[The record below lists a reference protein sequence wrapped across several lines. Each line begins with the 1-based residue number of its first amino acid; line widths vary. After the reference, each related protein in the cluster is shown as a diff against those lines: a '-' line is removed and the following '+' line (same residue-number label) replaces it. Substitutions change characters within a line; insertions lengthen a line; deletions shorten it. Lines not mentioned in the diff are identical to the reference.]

1 MNDSTFIGTKLP
13 GEDYRLFGIRA
24 AERGTS
30 KSGLLRKL
38 ALDFLSADTTRRSS
52 AATESAARR
61 ATPRK
66 AAKKKGRAVA

>member
-38 ALDFLSADTTRRSS
+38 ALDFLSAEPTRRTS
-52 AATESAARR
+52 AATETAGRR

-66 AAKKKGRAVA
+66 IRAKERGAV